1 MSIRDWPAAER
12 PRERLLQRGP
22 AALTDAE
29 LLAIFRRTGV
39 AGCSAVELARRLLA
53 DFGSLRAL
61 LEADLPAFSAHLG
74 LGPAKFAQLQ
84 AVLEMARRHLA
95 ERLRRDSALESPQAV
110 RDYLKAQLRHEP
122 HEVFGCLF
130 LDTRHRV
137 LAFEAL
143 FQGSIDGASVYPRQ
157 VVKRALAHNAAAL
170 ILVHNH
176 PSGVAEP
183 SQADR
188 LLTQRLKEALGLIEV
203 RVLDHFVVGEGEPQ
217 SLAELGWL

>member
-29 LLAIFRRTGV
+29 LLAIFLRTRV

-188 LLTQRLKEALGLIEV
+188 LLTERLKEALGLIEV